1 MRKLCTKATAVTT
14 IAIGIVSLLL
24 LLFVLGG
31 CTSYTS
37 IGKQMG
43 ADEIII
49 RKYESKVDLSPEL
62 LLLLQGFLA
71 GEQEADEFMDDTLL
85 ASASNFNSYELSKW
99 SKAVRARDGHI
110 CYMCNREFLGS
121 GELEAHH
128 IMPKSKYPETAYLM
142 WNGITLCDPC
152 HLIPHKSKLNHKRY
166 APMFLAYTLTFEG
179 PLQ

>member
-1 MRKLCTKATAVTT
+1 MSKTITKIQAITT
-14 IAIGIVSLLL
+14 ILVGVIALLL
-24 LLFVLGG
+24 ILFVLTG
-31 CTSYTS
+31 CTSYFS
-37 IGKQMG
+37 LGRQMG

-71 GEQEADEFMDDTLL
+71 GEEEADEFMDEPL
-85 ASASNFNSYELSKW
+85 AAASNFNSYELSKW
-99 SKAVRARDGHI
+99 SKAVRARDGYI

-128 IMPKSKYPETAYLM
+128 IMPKSKYPETAYCM

-179 PLQ
+179 PLP